1 MRQVRWAKEIE
12 STGSIRI
19 DHLDCVGDFDDKLP
33 IALCVVVDA
42 DLDKDVVEHIP
53 KEHMVGEESGEL

>member
-1 MRQVRWAKEIE
+1 M
-12 STGSIRI
+12 

-33 IALCVVVDA
+33 ITLCVVVDA

-53 KEHMVGEESGEL
+53 KEHMISEESGEL